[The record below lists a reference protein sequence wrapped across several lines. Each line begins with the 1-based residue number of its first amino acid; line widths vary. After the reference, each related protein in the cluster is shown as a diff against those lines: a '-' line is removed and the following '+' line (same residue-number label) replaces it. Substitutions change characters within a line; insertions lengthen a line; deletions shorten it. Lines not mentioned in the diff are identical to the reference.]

1 MKKSTLCFGAI
12 VLATGLCAAPLGFA
26 APEET
31 VASTA
36 EQPSAAD
43 TVQAVHTAEFT
54 DAQGNSVKVVTFS
67 DGSVAASVNGAPL
80 VMGAEAMQTLA
91 AHGISIS
98 VAPTG
103 EITGV
108 TTAAGTAV
116 TQAAHAVTAAEAKTA
131 AESVQAAAQDE
142 ATTQAPAQAPHRFF
156 PSCQRTSRREVACKR
171 SSRLRK
177 RNLPRPRRVLPTAS
191 KWIKEAG

>member
-142 ATTQAPAQAPHRFF
+142 ATTQAPA
-156 PSCQRTSRREVACKR
+156 SVLS
-171 SSRLRK
+171 
-177 RNLPRPRRVLPTAS
+177 VLPANVATGSGLQAQQQTVETQPSTPATGTPNS
-191 KWIKEAG
+191 K

>member
-131 AESVQAAAQDE
+131 AESVQA
-142 ATTQAPAQAPHRFF
+142 PAQAPA
-156 PSCQRTSRREVACKR
+156 SVLS
-171 SSRLRK
+171 
-177 RNLPRPRRVLPTAS
+177 VLPANVATGSGLQAQQQTAETQPSTPATGTPNS
-191 KWIKEAG
+191 K

>member
-80 VMGAEAMQTLA
+80 VMGAEAMQTL
-91 AHGISIS
+91 GRSW
-98 VAPTG
+98 
-103 EITGV
+103 
-108 TTAAGTAV
+108 
-116 TQAAHAVTAAEAKTA
+116 
-131 AESVQAAAQDE
+131 
-142 ATTQAPAQAPHRFF
+142 HRAF
-156 PSCQRTSRREVACKR
+156 
-171 SSRLRK
+171 L
-177 RNLPRPRRVLPTAS
+177 LPRLVKSPV
-191 KWIKEAG
+191 

>member
-1 MKKSTLCFGAI
+1 MKKSTLCFRAI

-142 ATTQAPAQAPHRFF
+142 ATTQAPAQAPA
-156 PSCQRTSRREVACKR
+156 SVLS
-171 SSRLRK
+171 
-177 RNLPRPRRVLPTAS
+177 VLPANVATGSGLQAQQQTAETQPSTPATGTPNS
-191 KWIKEAG
+191 K

>member
-54 DAQGNSVKVVTFS
+54 DAQGNSVKVVPF
-67 DGSVAASVNGAPL
+67 L
-80 VMGAEAMQTLA
+80 MGASL
-91 AHGISIS
+91 
-98 VAPTG
+98 
-103 EITGV
+103 
-108 TTAAGTAV
+108 
-116 TQAAHAVTAAEAKTA
+116 
-131 AESVQAAAQDE
+131 
-142 ATTQAPAQAPHRFF
+142 PASTVLLWLWGPKLCRPWPLMASAF
-156 PSCQRTSRREVACKR
+156 
-171 SSRLRK
+171 L
-177 RNLPRPRRVLPTAS
+177 LPRLVKSPV
-191 KWIKEAG
+191 